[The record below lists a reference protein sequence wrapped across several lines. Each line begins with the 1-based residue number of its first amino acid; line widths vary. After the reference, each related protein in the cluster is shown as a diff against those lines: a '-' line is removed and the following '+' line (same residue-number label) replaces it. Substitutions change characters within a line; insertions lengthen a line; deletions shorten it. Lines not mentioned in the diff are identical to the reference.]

1 MELRSQTSLLA
12 SVLCFALAASV
23 LFRPRKRRAQWL
35 FVLFDSTVGAWYLT
49 WFLAHGLPEHGFL
62 AQSPMAPVLDR
73 VNLVLAVLLPLAAV
87 QFFRAFLAQGSRRSE
102 QLNRVAI
109 GLAAAMIVAVF
120 TPLYPSLALG
130 IVLSAYVVVLLGAV
144 FALLFRGGG
153 RARSRFEGERL
164 RFLGVVGTVATVF
177 TLAEY
182 LPYLGFNVPPVGTVL
197 MLVFLFV
204 LSQSILKD
212 RLLDLYELAGRLL
225 VLTALSFSLAGILW
239 ILVFADPGNFYLHS
253 VVAAIVLLLIFD
265 PVRHEVEQRIARLV
279 FRERHDFERMA
290 MDLRRRLTNVL
301 TKEELVHA
309 FQTAFESSRRI
320 THGGIW
326 FLDEEHMAFELVA
339 HCGPAT
345 QKRVELATLRPLLSH
360 LVKEDSVTLETIERD
375 IEERREMGEARTTT
389 ELSELAQN
397 LEALVASVC
406 VPIRDEDEIVGLI
419 VIRDDR
425 LRDAYAPEEVLLM
438 RGLGT
443 QASVTV
449 QNARLYERL
458 KERDRLAALGE
469 MSAGLAHEIR
479 NPLGAI
485 KASAQFLA
493 ESDGAGG
500 SMPPSGREF
509 LDIIVDEVD
518 RLNRVVSSFLDY
530 ARPSTASL
538 SSEPIDANATIER
551 TFQLLA
557 PQIEGGV
564 ESTLELGRD
573 LPKVRIDPERL
584 RQVII
589 NLALNAVQAM
599 EGKGKLVVRTLARA
613 SSRAPAVEIHVIDN
627 GPGIPAK
634 IRANLFVPF
643 VTTKERGTG
652 LGLAI
657 SHRIVTAAGGIIEAR
672 STPGRGTTFVVRL
685 PAVGVIAADVTGPRA
700 PASSFDQPE
709 ASAKRTRHNSV
720 GPATPGTP
728 ADQGNTSVSE
738 LGQSAGK
745 SGSSVLTETAG
756 ESARRLASIR

>member
-23 LFRPRKRRAQWL
+23 LFRPRKRRTQWL

-49 WFLAHGLPEHGFL
+49 WFLAHGLPEHDFL
-62 AQSPMAPVLDR
+62 ARSPLAPVLER

-153 RARSRFEGERL
+153 RARSRFEGARL
-164 RFLGVVGTVATVF
+164 TFLGIVGTVATVF

-204 LSQSILKD
+204 LSQSMLKD
-212 RLLDLYELAGRLL
+212 RLLDLYDLAGRLL

-239 ILVFADPGNFYLHS
+239 VLVFADPGNFYLHS
-253 VVAAIVLLLIFD
+253 VVAALVLLLIFD
-265 PVRHEVEQRIARLV
+265 PVRHEVEQRIAQLV

-290 MDLRRRLTNVL
+290 IDLRRRLANVL
-301 TKEELVHA
+301 TKQELLA
-309 FQTAFESSRRI
+309 TFEDAFERSRRI
-320 THGGIW
+320 THGGVW
-326 FLDEEHMAFELVA
+326 FLDDEHMALVLA
-339 HCGPAT
+339 AQHGLVRGRRIP
-345 QKRVELATLRPLLSH
+345 LATLRPLVERLAKDD
-360 LVKEDSVTLETIERD
+360 VVEIETIERG
-375 IEERREMGEARTTT
+375 IEERRELGEARTAS
-389 ELSELAQN
+389 ELSEIAKN
-397 LEALVASVC
+397 LEALSASVC

-419 VIRDDR
+419 AIRDDR
-425 LRDAYAPEEVLLM
+425 LRDAYAPEEIQLV
-438 RGLGT
+438 RGLGA

-493 ESDGAGG
+493 EPGEGAA
-500 SMPPSGREF
+500 SPSGPGREF

-538 SSEPIDANATIER
+538 STEPIDANATIEK
-551 TFQLLA
+551 TMQLLA
-557 PQIEGGV
+557 PQIGAGIAT
-564 ESTLELGRD
+564 SLELAQP
-573 LPKVRIDPERL
+573 LPRVPIDPERL

-589 NLALNAVQAM
+589 NLVLNAVQAM
-599 EGKGKLVVRTLARA
+599 EGKGTLAVRTSPRP
-613 SSRAPAVEIHVIDN
+613 SRRSPAVEIHVVDN
-627 GPGIPAK
+627 GPGIPEK
-634 IRANLFVPF
+634 VRANLFVPF
-643 VTTKERGTG
+643 VTTKDRGTG

-657 SHRIVTAAGGIIEAR
+657 SHRIVSAAGGVIEAR
-672 STPGRGTTFVVRL
+672 STVGGGTTFVVRL
-685 PAVGVIAADVTGPRA
+685 PAASTDADVTGPRA
-700 PASSFDQPE
+700 PSSFDASSPSSSE
-709 ASAKRTRHNSV
+709 ART
-720 GPATPGTP
+720 P
-728 ADQGNTSVSE
+728 
-738 LGQSAGK
+738 
-745 SGSSVLTETAG
+745 
-756 ESARRLASIR
+756 

>member
-62 AQSPMAPVLDR
+62 AESPVAAVLER

-130 IVLSAYVVVLLGAV
+130 IVLAAYVVVLLGAV

-153 RARSRFEGERL
+153 RARSRFEGARL
-164 RFLGVVGTVATVF
+164 TFLGVVGTVATVF

-212 RLLDLYELAGRLL
+212 RLLDLYDLAGRLL

-239 ILVFADPGNFYLHS
+239 VLVFADPGNFYLHS
-253 VVAAIVLLLIFD
+253 VVAALVLLLIFD
-265 PVRHEVEQRIARLV
+265 PVRHEVEQRIAKIV

-290 MDLRRRLTNVL
+290 VDLRRRLANVL
-301 TKEELVHA
+301 TKEELAHA

-320 THGGIW
+320 THAGIW
-326 FLDEEHMAFELVA
+326 FLDEEHMALELAA
-339 HCGPAT
+339 HAGGT
-345 QKRVELATLRPLLSH
+345 VVERVELATLRPLLER
-360 LVKEDSVTLETIERD
+360 LAKEDSVVLEAVERE
-375 IEERREMGEARTTT
+375 IEERRDFGEARTTT
-389 ELSELAQN
+389 ELSEIAKN
-397 LEALVASVC
+397 LEALSASVC

-419 VIRDDR
+419 AIRDDR
-425 LRDAYAPEEVLLM
+425 LRDAYAPEEVQLV
-438 RGLGT
+438 RALGT

-493 ESDGAGG
+493 EPDGGG
-500 SMPPSGREF
+500 AQMPPSGREF

-530 ARPSTASL
+530 ARPSTATL
-538 SSEPIDANATIER
+538 GTEPIDVNATIER
-551 TFQLLA
+551 TMQLLA
-557 PQIEGGV
+557 PQIGTGV
-564 ESTLELGRD
+564 DAALALGTN

-589 NLALNAVQAM
+589 NLALNATQAM
-599 EGKGKLVVRTLARA
+599 EGQGKLVVRTLARA
-613 SSRAPAVEIHVIDN
+613 SGRSPVVEIHVIDN
-627 GPGIPAK
+627 GPGIPEK

-657 SHRIVTAAGGIIEAR
+657 SQRIVSAASGVIEAR

-685 PAVGVIAADVTGPRA
+685 PAVGALDPGVTGPRA
-700 PASSFDQPE
+700 SSFEPGSTSSSE
-709 ASAKRTRHNSV
+709 AV
-720 GPATPGTP
+720 GPAG
-728 ADQGNTSVSE
+728 
-738 LGQSAGK
+738 GK
-745 SGSSVLTETAG
+745 SGSTSLEGETA
-756 ESARRLASIR
+756 SRASIR

>member
-23 LFRPRKRRAQWL
+23 LFRPRKRRVQWL

-49 WFLAHGLPEHGFL
+49 WFLAHGLPEHGFRWHSS
-62 AQSPMAPVLDR
+62 AGGVLER

-87 QFFRAFLAQGSRRSE
+87 QFFRAFLSQGSRRSE

-109 GLAAAMIVAVF
+109 GLAAGMIVAVF

-130 IVLSAYVVVLLGAV
+130 IVLATYVVVVLGSV

-153 RARSRFEGERL
+153 RARSRFEGARL
-164 RFLGVVGTVATVF
+164 RFLGFVGTFATVF

-204 LSQSILKD
+204 LSQSMLKD
-212 RLLDLYELAGRLL
+212 RLLDLYDLAGRLL

-239 ILVFADPGNFYLHS
+239 VLVFADPGNFYLHS

-265 PVRHEVEQRIARLV
+265 PVRHEVEQRIAQLV
-279 FRERHDFERMA
+279 FRERHEFERMTI
-290 MDLRRRLTNVL
+290 DLRAQLTNVL
-301 TKEELVHA
+301 TKEELVAA
-309 FQTAFESSRRI
+309 FQTAFEGSRRI
-320 THGGIW
+320 TQSGIW
-326 FLDEEHMAFELVA
+326 FLDGEHMALELTA
-339 HCGPAT
+339 HTGPVT
-345 QKRVELATLRPLLSH
+345 TRRVELATLRPLLER
-360 LVKEDSVTLETIERD
+360 LAKEDSVVLEGIERD
-375 IEERREMGEARTTT
+375 IEERRELGEARTTT
-389 ELSELAQN
+389 ELSELAHN
-397 LEALVASVC
+397 LEALGASVC
-406 VPIRDEDEIVGLI
+406 VPIRDEGEIVGLI
-419 VIRDDR
+419 TIRDDR
-425 LRDAYAPEEVLLM
+425 LRDAYAPEEVQLV
-438 RGLGT
+438 RALGT
-443 QASVTV
+443 QSSVTV

-493 ESDGAGG
+493 EPDGAGAQ
-500 SMPPSGREF
+500 MPAASREF

-530 ARPSTASL
+530 ARPSTATL
-538 SSEPIDANATIER
+538 STEPIDANATIEK
-551 TFQLLA
+551 TMQLLA
-557 PQIEGGV
+557 PQIGAGV
-564 ESTLELGRD
+564 ATSLDLGKS

-599 EGKGKLVVRTLARA
+599 EGEGKLVVKTLARA

-627 GPGIPAK
+627 GPGIPEK

-657 SHRIVTAAGGIIEAR
+657 SHRIVSAAGGVIEAR

-685 PAVGVIAADVTGPRA
+685 PAVGPIDASVTGPR
-700 PASSFDQPE
+700 SSFD
-709 ASAKRTRHNSV
+709 
-720 GPATPGTP
+720 PG
-728 ADQGNTSVSE
+728 GTSSSE
-738 LGQSAGK
+738 LAL
-745 SGSSVLTETAG
+745 GSRSSEPAIEVPRGT
-756 ESARRLASIR
+756 

>member
-12 SVLCFALAASV
+12 SILCFALAASV
-23 LFRPRKRRAQWL
+23 LFQRRKRRAQWL
-35 FVLFDSTVGAWYLT
+35 FVIFDSTVGLWYLT
-49 WFLAHGLPEHGFL
+49 WFLAHGLPDQGIL
-62 AQSPMAPVLDR
+62 AQSPAAPVLER
-73 VNLVLAVLLPLAAV
+73 VNLVLAVLLPVAAV

-102 QLNRVAI
+102 QLNRVAMV
-109 GLAAAMIVAVF
+109 LAAAMIVAVF

-130 IVLSAYVVVLLGAV
+130 IVLAAYVLVLLGAL

-153 RARSRFEGERL
+153 RARSRFEGARL
-164 RFLGVVGTVATVF
+164 TFLGVIGSFATVF
-177 TLAEY
+177 TVAEY

-197 MLVFLFV
+197 MLVFLYV

-212 RLLDLYELAGRLL
+212 RLLDLYDLAGRLL

-239 ILVFADPGNFYLHS
+239 VLVFADAGNFYLHS

-290 MDLRRRLTNVL
+290 MDLRRHLANVL
-301 TKEELVHA
+301 TKEELVAA
-309 FQTAFESSRRI
+309 FQNAFESSRRI
-320 THGGIW
+320 THGSIW
-326 FLDEEHMAFELVA
+326 FLDDEHMALELAA
-339 HCGPAT
+339 HHGPTT
-345 QKRVELATLRPLLSH
+345 QTRIELATLRPLLER
-360 LVKEDSVTLETIERD
+360 LAKEDSVLLEAIERD
-375 IEERREMGEARTTT
+375 IEERRELGEARTTT

-397 LEALVASVC
+397 LEALSASVC
-406 VPIRDEDEIVGLI
+406 VPIRDEGEIVGLI
-419 VIRDDR
+419 AIRDER
-425 LRDAYAPEEVLLM
+425 LRDAYAPEEVQLL

-493 ESDGAGG
+493 ESGDGA
-500 SMPPSGREF
+500 MPPSGREF

-530 ARPSTASL
+530 ARPSTATL
-538 SSEPIDANATIER
+538 STEPIDANVTIER
-551 TFQLLA
+551 TLHLLS
-557 PQIEGGV
+557 PQIGAGV
-564 ESTLELGRD
+564 ESSLELGAN

-599 EGKGKLVVRTLARA
+599 EGKGKLVVRTLPRA
-613 SSRAPAVEIHVIDN
+613 SSRAPSVEIHVIDN
-627 GPGIPAK
+627 GPGIPEK

-657 SHRIVTAAGGIIEAR
+657 SHRIVTAAGGVIEAR

-685 PAVGVIAADVTGPRA
+685 PAVNPVDAAVKGQR
-700 PASSFDQPE
+700 SSFEPGN
-709 ASAKRTRHNSV
+709 ASA
-720 GPATPGTP
+720 
-728 ADQGNTSVSE
+728 SE
-738 LGQSAGK
+738 LTKSASTPLDRE
-745 SGSSVLTETAG
+745 SGAPTATV
-756 ESARRLASIR
+756 R